1 MNDLSTLLAK
11 KPKQTSEP
19 RRALIVDDDFDFAES
34 IEEILESRSYQVSLA
49 RDKSSAIEITARL
62 KPQIAYLDLR
72 LGSENGIEL
81 VSDLLAIDRSLI
93 CMVMTGHGSI
103 DSAIHAIQLGAADYL
118 TKPIFPEDLLLKTEK
133 AFYKLELERRHEQI
147 QRISKQTQQ
156 WYEAIFNAAGEAIV
170 STDTQGKIKSMNQ
183 VAKQLLLGSSDNYPY
198 IQDLIAELDLSRL
211 WTLPDKITQ
220 KEYSLLGA
228 EGNTIPVHITV
239 SRGKVG
245 DMERMIF
252 IMRDISQQKQAELA
266 IRRANEQLEKRVAD
280 RTKDLAQKNKELQTF
295 SYSVSHDL
303 RAPLRAINGFSAALL
318 EDDGDKL
325 SDTGRAELQ
334 RIISAATRMEQLI
347 DDLLRLSRLNEGQ
360 LNVARVKLTDLVH
373 NIFAQHASSE
383 PNRVVEYIVEK
394 DVSTM
399 ADPGLINVVLENLIS
414 NAWKFTRYQTSARIE
429 FGTTKNGS
437 ESVYFIR
444 DNGVGFDMK
453 YADKLFRTFSRL
465 HASHDYEGTGI
476 GLATV
481 KRIIQRH
488 QGSIWVEA
496 QPGRGA
502 CFYFT
507 LLNANNAPG

>member
-1 MNDLSTLLAK
+1 MNDLSTLLAN
-11 KPKQTSEP
+11 KPKQSSEN

-34 IEEILESRSYQVSLA
+34 LEDILESRSYQVSLA
-49 RDKSSAIEITARL
+49 RDKTSAIEIMAHI
-62 KPQIAYLDLR
+62 KPHIAYLDLR

-81 VSDLLAIDRSLI
+81 VSELLAIDSSLI

-103 DSAIHAIQLGAADYL
+103 DSAIHAIQLGASDYL

-133 AFYKLELERRHEQI
+133 AFYKLELETRHEQI

-170 STDTQGKIKSMNQ
+170 STDMQGKIKSMNQ
-183 VAKQLLLGSSDNYPY
+183 VAKQLLLGSSNDYPY
-198 IQDLIAELDLSRL
+198 IQDLVAELDLTRL
-211 WTLPDKITQ
+211 WTRPGKITK
-220 KEYSLLGA
+220 KEYSLLDASG
-228 EGNTIPVHITV
+228 TTVPVHITV
-239 SRGKVG
+239 SRGNVG

-252 IMRDISQQKQAELA
+252 IMRDITQQKEAELA

-318 EDDGDKL
+318 EDDGDRL

-334 RIISAATRMEQLI
+334 RIIGAAARMEQLI

-360 LNVARVKLTDLVH
+360 LKVARVKLSDLAH
-373 NIFAQHASSE
+373 NIFKQHASSE
-383 PNRVVEYIVEK
+383 PNRIVEYVVEK
-394 DVSTM
+394 DISTM
-399 ADPGLINVVLENLIS
+399 ADPGLISVVFENLIS
-414 NAWKFTRYQTSARIE
+414 NAWKFTRHQTNPRIE
-429 FGTTKNGS
+429 FGTTKNDS
-437 ESVYFIR
+437 EPVYFIR
-444 DNGVGFDMK
+444 DNGIGFDMK
-453 YADKLFRTFSRL
+453 HVDKLFRTFSRL
-465 HASHDYEGTGI
+465 HDSLDYEGTGI

-481 KRIIQRH
+481 KRIIHRH
-488 QGSIWVEA
+488 QGSIWAEA
-496 QPGRGA
+496 QPGQGA

-507 LLNANNAPG
+507 LLNSDRVST